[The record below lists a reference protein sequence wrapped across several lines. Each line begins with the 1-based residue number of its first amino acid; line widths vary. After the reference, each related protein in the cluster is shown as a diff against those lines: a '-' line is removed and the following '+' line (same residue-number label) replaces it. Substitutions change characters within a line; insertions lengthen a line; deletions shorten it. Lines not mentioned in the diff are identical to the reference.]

1 MCTVLLES
9 PCLGSGKAGSCPGEE
24 RPRQRNVCGDRDGF
38 EQGLW
43 SGQENT
49 GNWLQLKVLLP
60 GDCSRDG
67 KTDKRCCHG
76 GTRQHPIAARYEKPR
91 RMPKTAEDYPG
102 LIKLWAI
109 KKDFMGCWEPKAR
122 NRMEMPNLLGRRA
135 KKRIE
140 IAELELDEG

>member
-1 MCTVLLES
+1 MEWSRKHRKLAPAEGPPAWRLQQGREN
-9 PCLGSGKAGSCPGEE
+9 
-24 RPRQRNVCGDRDGF
+24 RQAM
-38 EQGLW
+38 
-43 SGQENT
+43 
-49 GNWLQLKVLLP
+49 
-60 GDCSRDG
+60 
-67 KTDKRCCHG
+67 CHG

-122 NRMEMPNLLGRRA
+122 NHTEMPNLLGRRA
-135 KKRIE
+135 MKRIE

>member
-1 MCTVLLES
+1 MEWSRKHRKLAPAEGPPAWRLQQGREN
-9 PCLGSGKAGSCPGEE
+9 
-24 RPRQRNVCGDRDGF
+24 RQAM
-38 EQGLW
+38 
-43 SGQENT
+43 
-49 GNWLQLKVLLP
+49 
-60 GDCSRDG
+60 
-67 KTDKRCCHG
+67 CHG

-135 KKRIE
+135 MKRIE